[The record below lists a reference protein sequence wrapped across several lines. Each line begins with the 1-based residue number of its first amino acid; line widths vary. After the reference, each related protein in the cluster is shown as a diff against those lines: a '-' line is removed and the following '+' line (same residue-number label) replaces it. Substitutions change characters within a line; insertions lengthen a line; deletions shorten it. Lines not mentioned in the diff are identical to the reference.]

1 MKISVMTS
9 GKVRNIDVE
18 VIMNAPKESEMMKTF
33 SWKGFLIIRLRA
45 DLTTC
50 SSVNVTEAGD

>member
-1 MKISVMTS
+1 
-9 GKVRNIDVE
+9 
-18 VIMNAPKESEMMKTF
+18 MNAPKESEMMKTF

-45 DLTTC
+45 DLTTR